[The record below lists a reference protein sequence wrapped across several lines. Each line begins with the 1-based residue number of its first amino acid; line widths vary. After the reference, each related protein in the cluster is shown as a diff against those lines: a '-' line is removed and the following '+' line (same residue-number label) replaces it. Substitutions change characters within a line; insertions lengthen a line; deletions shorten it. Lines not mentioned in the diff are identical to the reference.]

1 MTARLEVRSDWLEAR
16 VRAGMRKLRAPR
28 PGERSR
34 NLDERLSQK
43 AVAAPARQRPR
54 PVPGAPDL
62 SRATSRAPA
71 PWMRTPAPVRVR
83 KQAGRTQPG
92 AYTPEGRGGAGVQSL
107 PSGGGKAPRAHLH
120 DCRVDWVPPPPSSA
134 RPALETPGPG
144 PPTPEAAHSPGL
156 SSSSSCPRGTCWL
169 CPAPPSVRST

>member
-83 KQAGRTQPG
+83 KQAELSQEP
-92 AYTPEGRGGAGVQSL
+92 TPQRAGAG
-107 PSGGGKAPRAHLH
+107 PGFRA
-120 DCRVDWVPPPPSSA
+120 
-134 RPALETPGPG
+134 
-144 PPTPEAAHSPGL
+144 
-156 SSSSSCPRGTCWL
+156 CPRGAGRPPGLTSTTVASTGSRPRRPL
-169 CPAPPSVRST
+169 PALR